1 MLNPDEG
8 YSESSIT
15 LRKVAVGANVDV
27 QLSNEGSNSGTTNPM
42 QRQNNSDVLDS
53 SINIG
58 ALEQSSSP
66 GTKHYPIQV
75 LALISLYETVTKPPS
90 MVELRS
96 FWFKRGILLRRATHS
111 VIARPSLIV
120 GNMLLH
126 VLLALAFAWVLET
139 PNVNCMLAYF
149 GMGTMFL
156 IMSNI
161 QLIFFFHNNQM
172 VRCIDT

>member
-8 YSESSIT
+8 NSESSIT

-27 QLSNEGSNSGTTNPM
+27 QLSNEGSKSDTMNPM
-42 QRQNNSDVLDS
+42 QRENNSDVLDG
-53 SINIG
+53 SINTG

-66 GTKHYPIQV
+66 GTKPYPIQV

-126 VLLALAFAWVLET
+126 VLLALSFAWVLET

-172 VRCIDT
+172 VRCMDT